1 MDSRHLKCFLHVLE
15 AGGLSQASQRM
26 HLTQSA
32 LSRQIR
38 QLEEHLGVDLFL
50 RTGRGLVLT
59 EAGRRL
65 EPRARALIT
74 DLDRLETEV
83 AEGYGR
89 VVGSLVMAVPPS
101 VGAALPA
108 SLICDYRARY
118 PDVRIR
124 MISAMSGAIQDGL
137 LQGRLDLGLLHHP
150 LTAAGLISENLW
162 RERLWLVAGAE
173 AGLSAEFS
181 VTYEEA
187 LRGPMILPNPHHGL
201 RALVQGYAA
210 GMGVGLDVAVEVDSL
225 PIILELVALGIG
237 RTLLP
242 HPAIETDLAT
252 GRVSAAPVVA
262 PEVERV
268 TILAWAEG
276 REPNRA
282 AAAMADLI
290 RERWQRPV

>member
-15 AGGLSQASQRM
+15 AGGLSRASQRM

-38 QLEEHLGVDLFL
+38 QLEEHLGVDLFS
-50 RTGRGLVLT
+50 RTGRGLVPT

-74 DLDRLETEV
+74 DLDRLETELT
-83 AEGYGR
+83 AGAGR
-89 VVGSLVMAVPPS
+89 IVGSLVMAVPPS
-101 VGAALPA
+101 LGSARPA
-108 SLICDYRARY
+108 SLICDYRTLY
-118 PDVRIR
+118 PLVRIR

-137 LQGRLDLGLLHHP
+137 LQGRFDLGLLHHP
-150 LTAAGLISENLW
+150 RTAAGLISENLW
-162 RERLWLVAGAE
+162 RERLWLVADAE
-173 AGLSAEFS
+173 AGLSAERP
-181 VTYEEA
+181 VPYAAA
-187 LRGPMILPNPHHGL
+187 LREPMILPNPRHGL

-210 GMGVGLDVAVEVDSL
+210 GMGIGLEVALEVDSL

-242 HPAIETDLAT
+242 HPAIEAELAT
-252 GRVSAAPVVA
+252 GRLSAAPVVA
-262 PEVERV
+262 PEMERV
-268 TILAWAEG
+268 TVLAWAED
-276 REPNRA
+276 RSPNRA

-290 RERWQRPV
+290 RERWRQPV